1 MIAQHGGILERA
13 MPTPDPTPA
22 LRLFFA
28 LWPDPALR
36 RRLAAHAA
44 LWRFAPPARASRA
57 EQLHLTLLFMDGVA
71 PDALD
76 ALCAIGAAVA
86 ARTPR
91 FALALDAAR
100 VWPGGGIAHLAPRE
114 PAAPLLALHAALRD
128 AVSAAALPC
137 DRRAFSAHVTLA
149 RRASAAAAPSAF
161 APLPWAATRLSLV
174 QSRLGEG
181 RYQLLASWA
190 LGAPPVDR

>member
-1 MIAQHGGILERA
+1 MIAQRGGILDAE
-13 MPTPDPTPA
+13 MPSPCPPTA

-28 LWPDPALR
+28 LWPGAALR
-36 RRLAAHAA
+36 RQLSAHAA
-44 LWRFAPPARASRA
+44 LWRFAPPARVTRA

-71 PDALD
+71 PGAVD

-91 FALALDAAR
+91 FALTLDAAR
-100 VWPGGGIAHLAPRE
+100 VWPGGGIAHLAPCQ
-114 PAAPLLALHAALRD
+114 PPPPLLALHAALRD

-149 RRASAAAAPSAF
+149 RRAGAAAAPSAF
-161 APLPWAATRLSLV
+161 APLQWDATRLSLV

-181 RYQLLASWA
+181 RYELRASWA
-190 LGAPPVDR
+190 LGAPPVER